1 MLVCAYVHHVITG
14 ALELLLVTSND
25 DDDDDDDDDDGLN
38 VQKWSRRLFGKTAV
52 ESIFLLADVYSRL
65 HFGQKH
71 LQQT

>member
-14 ALELLLVTSND
+14 ALELLLVTSN
-25 DDDDDDDDDDGLN
+25 DDDDDDGLN